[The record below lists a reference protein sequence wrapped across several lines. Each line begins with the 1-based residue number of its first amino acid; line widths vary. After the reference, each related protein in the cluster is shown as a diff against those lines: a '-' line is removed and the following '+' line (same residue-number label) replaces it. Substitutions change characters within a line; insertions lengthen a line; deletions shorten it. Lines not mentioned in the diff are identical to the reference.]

1 MSSNAGYPYTCLGA
15 HLLIFWAGRALFAC
29 ACKAPAAS
37 VPAPPRSLALQA
49 QQLQAELADA
59 RQGEKVLEAKL
70 GRLESH
76 VQRGPDSSTSSRR
89 STEAGSLRQ
98 RSFTVGQQN
107 ESIGLLEAEN
117 ELLQAQ
123 VAAAQV
129 VASRRRQV
137 GSGPWSLWCTT
148 SAQTAWVAV
157 LPDTYEIEQRRALQ
171 SL

>member
-1 MSSNAGYPYTCLGA
+1 MLARLSA
-15 HLLIFWAGRALFAC
+15 
-29 ACKAPAAS
+29 
-37 VPAPPRSLALQA
+37 ALQA
-49 QQLQAELADA
+49 QQLQAELAHA
-59 RQGEKVLEAKL
+59 RQGEKVLEAKIARME
-70 GRLESH
+70 GH

-123 VAAAQV
+123 IAAAQV

-137 GSGPWSLWCTT
+137 GPGPWSLRCTT
-148 SAQTAWVAV
+148 SPAKGMGCSVA
-157 LPDTYEIEQRRALQ
+157 
-171 SL
+171 

>member
-1 MSSNAGYPYTCLGA
+1 MHAS
-15 HLLIFWAGRALFAC
+15 LLPC
-29 ACKAPAAS
+29 ACKASPPLWPAT
-37 VPAPPRSLALQA
+37 PCILALQA

-59 RQGEKVLEAKL
+59 RQGEQVLEAKIV
-70 GRLESH
+70 RLESH

-123 VAAAQV
+123 IAAAQV

-137 GSGPWSLWCTT
+137 GPT
-148 SAQTAWVAV
+148 
-157 LPDTYEIEQRRALQ
+157 P
-171 SL
+171 